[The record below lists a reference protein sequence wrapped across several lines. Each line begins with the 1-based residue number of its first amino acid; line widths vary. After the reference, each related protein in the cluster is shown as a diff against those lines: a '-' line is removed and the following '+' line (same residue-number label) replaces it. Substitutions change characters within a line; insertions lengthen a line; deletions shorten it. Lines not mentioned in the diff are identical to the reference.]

1 MHEAN
6 AVRRF
11 TPLERHRWVAFALL
25 LPRLAEACPMCASQQ
40 PGGPAR
46 VAALGG
52 MLLLP
57 FAIALVVFGVLRR
70 TGVLAASLNAGRRR
84 RGRPW
89 FRLSSFRERRRTPH
103 PLPER

>member
-1 MHEAN
+1 M
-6 AVRRF
+6 RRF
-11 TPLERHRWVAFALL
+11 LRLGRHASVAFASLL

-57 FAIALVVFGVLRR
+57 FAIAFVVFGVLRR
-70 TGVLAASLNAGRRR
+70 AGVHTASLNGGQRW

-89 FRLSSFRERRRTPH
+89 FRLSSFRRRRQTPH